1 MMSADEILKATR
13 KTATSFGCQI
23 RARHVGEDFDCK
35 RAYGRGEKASDGFDT
50 KEERERWG
58 GRLSVAP
65 RGFSGH
71 ESGTRSVVRSMNFD
85 RMIEF
90 RNFKAKVEEEENSL
104 FHDFFKGHV
113 FPYLVNRFN
122 SDGKNE
128 EYDWQKVPQPC
139 LQTRE
144 GGWIVEFAKKRMW
157 ADEDGFKELVVTMLR
172 FVVQHGDFK
181 TDGIGQATKC
191 IKSRLVEAYH
201 WVIGDFHNAEA
212 DKWWKGMYDERKLK
226 GEI

>member
-1 MMSADEILKATR
+1 MMSVDEILNAKMKSGVRVGFPLRTR
-13 KTATSFGCQI
+13 
-23 RARHVGEDFDCK
+23 RVGEDFDCK
-35 RAYGRGEKASDGFDT
+35 SYYGRKERPSDGFDT

-58 GRLSVAP
+58 GRLSVSP

-85 RMIEF
+85 RMIEW

-122 SDGKNE
+122 SDGKNA

-139 LQTRE
+139 LQSRE
-144 GGWIVEFAKKRMW
+144 SGWIVEFAKKRMW
-157 ADEDGFKELVVTMLR
+157 ADEEGFKELVVAMLR

-181 TDGIGQATKC
+181 TEGIGWLTKNV
-191 IKSRLVEAYH
+191 KARLVEAYH
-201 WVIGDFHNAEA
+201 WVIGDFHNEEA